1 MTRLKQLWK
10 IRVEL
15 PALLKGKN
23 MATKFDDTYEFP
35 DEKAEKA
42 AAEEKF
48 EIEIEDDTPPE
59 DRGRKPMKE
68 PVEDPT
74 EDELATYDE
83 KVQARIKKFTRG
95 YHDERRAKE
104 QALRE
109 REATETYARQVIEEN
124 KKLQQQLSSGS
135 KVFIEQSQS
144 SAQIELE
151 SAKKKYKE
159 AYENGDVDALTDAQ
173 ADIAEAT
180 LKLDKTRGMKPI
192 EVDEKN
198 YVPAQAEKPNL
209 TPRTQKWI
217 DNNNDWWGKDDEM
230 TMAAMGIDR
239 KLQKEYGADYVG
251 TEEYFKTID
260 KTMRKRFPEHFES
273 DQSYEED
280 DPPPKKRASEPEE
293 EYEDTPRRATR
304 TTSPVAPATRSTPP
318 NRIRLKASE
327 AATAR
332 RLGVPIEEYAKQVAL
347 LRRG

>member
-1 MTRLKQLWK
+1 MP
-10 IRVEL
+10 L
-15 PALLKGKN
+15 P
-23 MATKFDDTYEFP
+23 KFEETYEFP

-42 AAEEKF
+42 AAEDNF
-48 EIEIEDDTPPE
+48 EIEIEDDTPVP

-74 EDELATYDE
+74 DEELSTYDE

-104 QALRE
+104 EALRE
-109 REATETYARQVIEEN
+109 REAAETFAKQVYEEN

-144 SAQIELE
+144 SAQLELN
-151 SAKKKYKE
+151 SAKKRYKE
-159 AYENGDVDALTDAQ
+159 AYESGDIDAITDAQ
-173 ADIAEAT
+173 AEIAKAT
-180 LKLDKTRGMKPI
+180 LRVDKASGMKPI
-192 EVDEKN
+192 EVEEREFQT
-198 YVPAQAEKPNL
+198 AQPDQPKM
-209 TPRTQKWI
+209 TPRTQKWV
-217 DNNNDWWGKDDEM
+217 DRNSDWWGKDDEM

-273 DQSYEED
+273 EQSYED
-280 DPPPKKRASEPEE
+280 DEPPPKKRTSEPVD
-293 EYEDTPRRATR
+293 EDDDPPHRATKSA
-304 TTSPVAPATRSTPP
+304 SPVAPATRSTPP

-332 RLGVPIEEYAKQVAL
+332 RLGVPLELYAKQVAL
-347 LRRG
+347 LRKGA